1 VEAAATAAADVRAPA
16 PDVRAPVLAVEDK
29 LIFRLEVDDD
39 FI

>member
-1 VEAAATAAADVRAPA
+1 VAAATAAADVRAPA
-16 PDVRAPVLAVEDK
+16 PDVRAPVPVVEDK

>member
-1 VEAAATAAADVRAPA
+1 VAAATAAADVRAPA
-16 PDVRAPVLAVEDK
+16 PVAPVPVLAAEDK